1 VSEPNASQTTRAR
14 RVLTALRALPPGVL
28 DQLADHAAG
37 PNADQLARVR
47 AALAAPDPEAA
58 LVEALDGL
66 TLDDTTP
73 IAPFALQALGRQLG
87 DGAAALRA
95 ELDHVRDGRRALIE
109 AGQEALAGATDP
121 ALAALVGDALA
132 LLGDDAPFA
141 ALREA
146 LGALADSHALLGALA
161 DGAALGAQVGAL
173 RARRD
178 AIAGAAARIGELP
191 ALLARAR
198 AYATARDDQIAAA
211 RLALAAATLH
221 DDGWPEAFALAL
233 AAELLPEAR
242 GIATRIE
249 GRALAEGRLEV
260 VATTAGQLAALAA
273 RRADRD
279 AELAAVC
286 DEALAR
292 AQLPGGADAARA
304 LVARA
309 GRLGAGAPSRAVRA
323 QLLAGQVHELLGD
336 AAAARRAFRDV
347 MPGANALGL
356 RHELGWAA
364 LHLGRLEAA
373 QGQAFRGG
381 ENLEL
386 AQGIGRALGDGSLFA
401 LAVAARIEHAADRGT
416 AAAILAEA
424 GPNPPAIRDELR
436 RRFDARWPA

>member
-1 VSEPNASQTTRAR
+1 MVSEPNATRAR
-14 RVLTALRALPPGVL
+14 RVLTALRQLPPGVL
-28 DQLADHAAG
+28 DQLADHAVG

-58 LVEALDGL
+58 LVQALDGV
-66 TLDDTTP
+66 TLDDATP

-95 ELDHVRDGRRALIE
+95 GLDRVHDGRRALVD
-109 AGQEALAGATDP
+109 AGEHALAGATDP
-121 ALAALVGDALA
+121 AIAALVGDALA
-132 LLGDDAPFA
+132 LLGDDAPFV

-146 LGALADSHALLGALA
+146 LGALGDTHALLGALT
-161 DGAALGAQVGAL
+161 DGGAALSAQVGEL

-191 ALLARAR
+191 ALLTRAR
-198 AYATARDDQIAAA
+198 AYATAQADQAASA

-221 DDGWPEAFALAL
+221 DDGWPDAFALAL

-249 GRALAEGRLEV
+249 GRALAEGRLDV
-260 VATTAGQLAALAA
+260 VATTAGQLVALAA

-292 AQLPGGADAARA
+292 AQLPGGAAAARA

-309 GRLGAGAPSRAVRA
+309 GRLGEAAPPRAVRA

-347 MPGANALGL
+347 MPDADAHGL

-373 QGQAFRGG
+373 QGQAFRAGQ
-381 ENLEL
+381 NLEL
-386 AQGIGRALGDGSLFA
+386 AQGIGRTLGDGSLFA
-401 LAVAARIEHAADRGT
+401 LAAAARIEHAADRR
-416 AAAILAEA
+416 AAAAVLAEA
-424 GPNPPAIRDELR
+424 APTPAAIRDELR